1 MDLKP
6 PNEEL
11 MLAYQKGDSR
21 AFEIIY
27 QRLSGN
33 IYGYLRKRLQ
43 RRELVDECFQ
53 MVFAK
58 LHKSRSQYDPT
69 YSVEQWL
76 YVIAKSTVFDHFRKQ
91 NREVEI
97 EFETPVEDLQ
107 PPQDNN
113 TPISPISQIANEEA
127 KVPLNHL
134 SAQQRKVVEWKVL
147 DEISYEEI
155 AKRLNQSE
163 MNIRQIFSRS
173 LKKLRLVA
181 QKEGKL

>member
-1 MDLKP
+1 MNLNP
-6 PNEEL
+6 SNEEL
-11 MLAYQKGDSR
+11 MLAYQRGDSR
-21 AFEIIY
+21 AFEILY
-27 QRLSGN
+27 QRLSGK
-33 IYGYLRKRLQ
+33 IYGYLGKRLQ

-91 NREVEI
+91 NREVKI
-97 EFETPVEDLQ
+97 ESETPVENLE

-113 TPISPISQIANEEA
+113 ASISQISDEEA
-127 KVPLNHL
+127 KLPLHHL

-155 AKRLNQSE
+155 AKRLDQSE